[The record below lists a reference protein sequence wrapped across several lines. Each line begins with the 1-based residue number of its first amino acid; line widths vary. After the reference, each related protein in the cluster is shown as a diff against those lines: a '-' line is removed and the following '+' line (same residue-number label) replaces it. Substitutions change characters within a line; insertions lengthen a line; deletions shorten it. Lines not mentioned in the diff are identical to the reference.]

1 MSLGHLCLI
10 LLVDLIV
17 APINL
22 AVDRT
27 TLLLHAVLIL
37 WDHRMEVVQDQA
49 REMLVHLIHEL
60 VLSKLHEDRNHSQMQ
75 SVEDFI
81 TLIRRRDSRVI
92 WTYEDN
98 NGRGS
103 DFALVEPMTFVIRE
117 VVRIFS
123 MTYPGMEEAWGRVTM
138 NWATLCPV
146 RHLACRSL
154 QIYRCLVKPLDARVI
169 ADLLSRLAASIGDET
184 VITQTYSMDLLR
196 TLRTV
201 IPSITPEHRQL
212 TAPLFW
218 TTWTCLGS
226 VNELEYMEGME
237 MLQVLLGVV
246 DLADTED
253 LKALNDNKPLVVDL
267 SSDSLISLVMQGCRS
282 ALAMVKC
289 LSMLRQL
296 VKFPS
301 TPLVGNGEGL
311 HFTLLAHLPI
321 LCHSF
326 QEDRRAQGVLESA
339 HVLISAAETQQYDL
353 VVKTLKAYITLE
365 IKDSRDLMIRMVEAL
380 GFYFFPK
387 MEVASLTFLM
397 GLLTNSHHW
406 FKLEVLLMLEI
417 LLANMDLHKHNIFDH
432 GADMVS
438 PLLRLLQT
446 DLAIPALKVLDHFT
460 SIPGTNLNLHQLEMS
475 MTNATSSQDRKR
487 YEKTQSLYGIPESSG
502 WSIPMPA
509 IRRES
514 LRRDMLAI
522 HDAFAGDVP
531 NGASGLPSPG
541 IEFYKEDR
549 LFGSYFPERT
559 ITMTSEEAHLA
570 ETNVSELVHKLGAL
584 DDFFDEDDDT
594 DATEAGGSPYQPPHL
609 HHNHGHGHGH
619 GHSHSGYVRHG
630 AYDSFSN
637 SNSSAQSSF
646 RLNSSFGSARR
657 PRDPIVMSPSA
668 FSASPHLLATRPDL
682 QPRSMTSPPTSTNR
696 APSQHSSGGTLHE
709 ETSEVFSE
717 DDATSGGRPSTSD
730 GSFVLESARH
740 RHRMGFGSGVRS
752 GFKRL
757 TTRSERH
764 RVRMEKEREESPEV
778 PKVPEMYRAGAR

>member
-1 MSLGHLCLI
+1 
-10 LLVDLIV
+10 
-17 APINL
+17 
-22 AVDRT
+22 
-27 TLLLHAVLIL
+27 
-37 WDHRMEVVQDQA
+37 MEVVQDQA

-60 VLSKLHEDRNHSQMQ
+60 VLSKLHEDHNHSQMQ

-81 TLIRRRDSRVI
+81 TLIRHRDSRVI

-103 DFALVEPMTFVIRE
+103 DFALVEPMTFVIKE

-154 QIYRCLVKPLDARVI
+154 QIYRCLVKPLDARII
-169 ADLLSRLAASIGDET
+169 AGLLSRLGASVGDDT
-184 VITQTYSMDLLR
+184 VITQTYTMDLLR
-196 TLRTV
+196 TLRTI
-201 IPSITPEHRQL
+201 IPSITAEHRQL
-212 TAPLFW
+212 IAPMFW
-218 TTWTCLGS
+218 TIWTCLGS
-226 VNELEYMEGME
+226 INELEFMEALE
-237 MLQVLLGVV
+237 MLQGLLGVV
-246 DLADTED
+246 NLADAED
-253 LKALNDNKPLVVDL
+253 IKTLNDNKPVEIDI
-267 SSDSLISLVMQGCRS
+267 SSDSLTSLVMQGCRS
-282 ALAMVKC
+282 ALAMDKC
-289 LSMLRQL
+289 LLILRQL
-296 VKFPS
+296 VKIPS
-301 TPLVGNGEGL
+301 TPLVGNGEGF
-311 HFTLLAHLPI
+311 HFTILAHLPL

-326 QEDRRAQGVLESA
+326 QDDRRVPPVLESA

-353 VVKTLKAYITLE
+353 VAKTLGAYLSRE
-365 IKDSRDLMIRMVEAL
+365 IKDSRELLVRTLEAL

-387 MEVASLTFLM
+387 LEVASLKFLM
-397 GLLTNSHHW
+397 GLLTNSQHW
-406 FKLEVLLMLEI
+406 FKSEILQMLEI
-417 LLANMDLHKHNIFDH
+417 LLANMDLHKHKIVDQ
-432 GADMVS
+432 GADLVS

-446 DLAIPALKVLDHFT
+446 DLAIPALKILDHFT
-460 SIPGTNLNLHQLEMS
+460 SIPGTKLNLHQLEMS
-475 MTNATSSQDRKR
+475 MTTASSSQDRKL
-487 YEKTQSLYGIPESSG
+487 YEKTQSLYGIPELSG

-509 IRRES
+509 ARRES

-522 HDAFAGDVP
+522 HDAFAGNVP

-559 ITMTSEEAHLA
+559 ITMTSSEAHLA
-570 ETNVSELVHKLGAL
+570 ETNVSELVDKLGAL

-594 DATEAGGSPYQPPHL
+594 DATEAGGSPYHPPHL
-609 HHNHGHGHGH
+609 HHNRGHSH
-619 GHSHSGYVRHG
+619 HSHSGYIRHG
-630 AYDSFSN
+630 AYDSF

-657 PRDPIVMSPSA
+657 PRDPVVMSPSA
-668 FSASPHLLATRPDL
+668 FSASPHLLGSRPDL
-682 QPRSMTSPPTSTNR
+682 QPRSMTSPPTSNNR
-696 APSQHSSGGTLHE
+696 GPGHHSSGGTLHE

-730 GSFVLESARH
+730 GSFVLESGRQ
-740 RHRMGFGSGVRS
+740 RYKGGFGQGVRS

-757 TTRSERH
+757 TTRGERH
-764 RVRMEKEREESPEV
+764 RQRMEKEREESPEV